1 MKWKE
6 QLLSLTPYQPGKS
19 IEEVKKQ
26 FGLTEIT
33 KLASNE
39 NPFGCSK
46 AASEALQQ
54 DLSFYALYPDGYA
67 QALRDTLSSFLQ
79 VKPTQLIF
87 GNGSDE
93 IILMIS
99 RALLGPGINTV
110 TSAPT
115 FPQYKHN
122 AIVEGAEIREAPL
135 RDGGFDLEKMLELID
150 ENTAV
155 VWICTPNNPTGV
167 YVPEDEL
174 VAFIQ
179 KVPEDVLVV
188 IDEAYCEYTTAE
200 DYHDSVQLVERFS
213 NVIALRTFSKIY
225 GLASLRIGYGIAN
238 ENIIQGLEPVREP
251 FNANRFAQAAA
262 IAAVGD
268 QTFIESCKDANRKGL
283 EQFYAFCDSRNLNY
297 YPSQANFILI
307 DFEADA
313 DEVFQYLLEKG
324 YIIRSGKALGFPTA
338 VRVTIGSEQQNA
350 GVISSMGQYLEEK
363 AALEPK

>member
-26 FGLTEIT
+26 YGLAEIT

-39 NPFGCSK
+39 NPFGCSQ
-46 AASEALQQ
+46 AASDAMQK
-54 DLSFYALYPDGYA
+54 DLSYYALYPDGYA
-67 QALRDTLSSFLQ
+67 QELRDTLSSFLK
-79 VKPTQLIF
+79 VKPSQLIF

-93 IILMIS
+93 IILMIA
-99 RALLGPGINTV
+99 RALLSPGTNTI

-135 RDGGFDLEKMLELID
+135 KNGGFDLDKMLELID
-150 ENTAV
+150 ENTSV

-167 YVPEDEL
+167 YIPEKDL
-174 VAFIQ
+174 IAFIE
-179 KVPEDVLVV
+179 KVSEDVLVV

-200 DYHDSVQLVERFS
+200 DYHDSVKLVERFP

-238 ENIIQGLEPVREP
+238 EKIIRGLEPVREP

-268 QTFIESCKDANRKGL
+268 QSFIENCKEANRKGL
-283 EQFYAFCDSRNLNY
+283 EQFYTFCKNRNLKY

-307 DFEADA
+307 DFAADA

-324 YIIRSGKALGFPTA
+324 YIVRSGKALGFPEA
-338 VRVTIGSEQQNA
+338 VRVTIGSEQQNE
-350 GVISSMGQYLEEK
+350 GVISAMEQYLK
-363 AALEPK
+363 VQNARN